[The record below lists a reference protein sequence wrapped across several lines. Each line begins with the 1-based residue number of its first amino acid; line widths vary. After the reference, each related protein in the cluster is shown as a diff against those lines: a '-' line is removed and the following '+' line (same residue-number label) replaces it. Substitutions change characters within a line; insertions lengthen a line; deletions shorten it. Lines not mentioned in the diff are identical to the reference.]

1 MTDYAELQVTSNF
14 TFLEGASHP
23 DELVFQAAAL
33 GLKAIAITDRNSLS
47 GVVRAHVAAK
57 EAGLTLV
64 VGARLDLRDGAS
76 LLALPM
82 DRAAYGRLS
91 RLITL
96 GRRRAAKGDC
106 ELYRRDVMDA
116 AQGMV
121 LIVLPPEVPD
131 LAFEGQLQAW
141 RRAFPGDV
149 YLAAQ
154 HLSRG
159 DDDAQVRTLAWLADR
174 CGVPLVATN
183 DVLMHI
189 PERRP
194 LADVMTC
201 IREGC
206 TLAEAGTRVL
216 KNAERHIKGQ
226 DEMAQLFQSYPDA
239 LVRTLEI
246 AERCT
251 FNLDELRYEY
261 PDEITT
267 DGRAPQEELIHLTW
281 QGAQE
286 RYPHRLPGKVKAQIE
301 HELELINRLNYAPYF
316 LTVHD
321 LVKFARSRDILCQGR
336 GSAAN
341 SAVCFVLGI
350 TAVDP
355 DRLDLLFER
364 FISDARDEPP
374 DIDVD
379 FEHERREEVLQY
391 IYEKYGRDRAGMTA
405 TIIHYRS
412 RRAVREVGKV
422 MGLSQDLV
430 AALANQ
436 NWRSSKDGLGDDRI
450 RELGLDPDESNLRR
464 TLDLTLELIGFPRHL
479 SQHVGGMVITRGRLD
494 EVTPVEN
501 ASMED
506 RTVIQWDKNDLD
518 DLGILKVDVLGLGML
533 SCVRKGFGLI
543 RGHYGKTFG
552 LATVPPEDPAVYDM
566 LCVADSIGV
575 FQVESRAQ
583 MSFLPRM
590 RPRTFYD
597 LVIEVAIVRP
607 GPIQGDMVHP
617 YLRRR
622 NGEEQVSFPSDE
634 LKGVLGKTLGVPLFQ
649 EQAMKV
655 AVVAAG
661 FTPSEADQLRRAM
674 ATFKHT
680 GTIHTFQEK
689 FINGMTGRGYDADFA
704 ARCFKQIEGFGDY
717 GFPESHAA
725 SFALL
730 VYVSA
735 WMKRHYPAA
744 FACALLNSQPMGFYA
759 PAQIVRDL
767 RDHGVQVRPPDINHS
782 DWDSALELGDDPK
795 DPAGGWALRLGF
807 RQIKGLAQ
815 TDADWIVAARG
826 NGYADPVAVWRRAGV
841 NKVALE
847 ALARADAFGSL
858 DLNRRQALWAVKP
871 LGDKPLPLFSTLKDD
886 DLFSEPDVSLPT
898 MTLGEEVME
907 DYSTIKLSLKC
918 HPLALLRRDLT
929 SEGVLPNGDLL
940 RTPDDTRVI
949 VSGLVL
955 IRQRPG
961 TAKGV
966 IFLTLEDE
974 TGVANIIV
982 WADKFEAYRRQVLRA
997 RLIRIHGRLQRQ
1009 GIVTHIVAHRIED
1022 LSERLEGLR
1031 VGSVL
1036 RVPSLRDASG

>member
-1 MTDYAELQVTSNF
+1 MSKDIMLPYAELQVTTNF

-23 DELVFQAAAL
+23 DELVFQAASK
-33 GLKAIAITDRNSLS
+33 GLKAIGITDRNSLS
-47 GVVRAHVAAK
+47 SIVRAHIAAK
-57 EAGLTLV
+57 EAGIKLV

-76 LLALPM
+76 LLAFPM
-82 DRAAYGRLS
+82 NRAAYGCLS

-96 GRRRAAKGDC
+96 GRRRAEKGDC
-106 ELYRRDVMDA
+106 ELYRQDVIKIAKDT
-116 AQGMV
+116 V
-121 LIVLPPEVPD
+121 LVSLPPEVPD
-131 LAFEGQLQAW
+131 FVFEKELQEW
-141 RRAFPGDV
+141 RQAFPGNV
-149 YLAAQ
+149 YLAAH

-159 DDDAQVRTLAWLADR
+159 DDDSQLRTLAWLADR

-183 DVLMHI
+183 DVLMHMAN
-189 PERRP
+189 RRP

-206 TLAEAGTRVL
+206 TLADAGTRVL
-216 KNAERHIKGQ
+216 KNAERHIKEPT
-226 DEMAQLFQSYPDA
+226 EMSRRFQAYPDA
-239 LVRTLEI
+239 LLRSVEI
-246 AERCT
+246 ANRCT

-267 DGRAPQEELIHLTW
+267 GDRTPQEELEHLTW
-281 QGAQE
+281 QGAKI
-286 RYPHRLPGKVKAQIE
+286 RYPQHPPDTVKAQIK
-301 HELELINRLNYAPYF
+301 HELRLIGKLNYAPYF
-316 LTVHD
+316 LTVQD
-321 LVKFARSRDILCQGR
+321 LVKFARKQGILCQGR

-341 SAVCFVLGI
+341 SAVCYVLGI

-355 DRLDLLFER
+355 AKSDLLFER

-391 IYEKYGRDRAGMTA
+391 IYQKYGRERAGMTA

-412 RRAVREVGKV
+412 RRAIREVGKV

-430 AALANQ
+430 GALANQ

-450 RELGLDPDESNLRR
+450 RELGLDPDEPNLRR
-464 TLDLTLELIGFPRHL
+464 TLDLTFELMGFPRHL
-479 SQHVGGMVITRGRLD
+479 SQHVGGMVMTRGRLD

-506 RTVIQWDKNDLD
+506 RTVIQWDKDDLD
-518 DLGILKVDVLGLGML
+518 ALGILKVDILGLGML
-533 SCVRKGFGLI
+533 SCIRKGFELI
-543 RGHYGKTFG
+543 RGHYGKTFD
-552 LATVPPEDPAVYDM
+552 LATIPPEDPDVYDM
-566 LCVADSIGV
+566 LCVADTVGV

-590 RPRTFYD
+590 KPRSFYD

-622 NGEEQVSFPSDE
+622 NKEEPTEFPSEE
-634 LKGVLGKTLGVPLFQ
+634 LKGVLGKTLGIPLFQ
-649 EQAMKV
+649 EQAMKI

-661 FTPSEADQLRRAM
+661 FTPTEADQLRRAM

-680 GTIHTFQEK
+680 GTIYTFREK
-689 FINGMTGRGYDADFA
+689 FITGMTNRGYNTDFA
-704 ARCFKQIEGFGDY
+704 ERCFKQIEGFGDY

-735 WMKRHYPAA
+735 WMKRHYPAV
-744 FACALLNSQPMGFYA
+744 FACAILNSQPMGFYR

-767 RDHGVQVRPPDINHS
+767 RDHNVQVRPPDINHS
-782 DWDSALELGDDPK
+782 NWENALELGDNPS

-807 RQIKGLAQ
+807 RQIKGLSKN
-815 TDADWIVAARG
+815 DADWIVAARS
-826 NGYADPVAVWRRAGV
+826 NGYADPISVWRRAGV
-841 NKVALE
+841 KKTALE
-847 ALARADAFGSL
+847 TLARADAFSSL
-858 DLNRRQALWAVKP
+858 DLGRREALWAVKP
-871 LGDKPLPLFSTLKDD
+871 LSDAPLPLFNTIKDD
-886 DLFSEPDVSLPT
+886 DLFAEPNVGLPS
-898 MTLGEEVME
+898 MTKGEEVMA
-907 DYSTIKLSLKC
+907 DYATIKLSLKS
-918 HPLALLRRDLT
+918 HPAELLRRTLIT
-929 SEGVLPNGDLL
+929 EGVIENGALL
-940 RTPDDTRVI
+940 ETPDDTRVI

-955 IRQRPG
+955 LRQRPG

-974 TGVANIIV
+974 TGIANIVV
-982 WADKFEAYRRQVLRA
+982 WADKFETYRRQVLRS
-997 RLIRIHGRLQRQ
+997 RFMRVHGRLQRE
-1009 GIVTHIVAHRIED
+1009 GIVTHVIAHKIED
-1022 LSERLEGLR
+1022 LSGRLDQLR
-1031 VGSVL
+1031 MPEPKFS
-1036 RVPSLRDASG
+1036 SA

>member
-1 MTDYAELQVTSNF
+1 MTRSMDTYAELQVTSNF

-47 GVVRAHVAAK
+47 GVVRAHVTAK
-57 EAGLTLV
+57 EAGLKLV
-64 VGARLDLRDGAS
+64 VGARLDLRDGSS

-82 DRAAYGRLS
+82 DRVAYGRLS

-96 GRRRAAKGDC
+96 GRRRAVKGDC

-121 LIVLPPEVPD
+121 LIALPPEVPD
-131 LAFEGQLQAW
+131 LAFEEQLQAW

-159 DDDAQVRTLAWLADR
+159 DDDVQVRTLAWLADR

-226 DEMAQLFQSYPDA
+226 DEMARLFQAYPDA

-267 DGRAPQEELIHLTW
+267 GNRTPQEELIHLTW
-281 QGAQE
+281 QGASE
-286 RYPHRLPGKVKAQIE
+286 RYPHRLPDKVKAQIE
-301 HELELINRLNYAPYF
+301 HELDLINRLNYAPYF

-543 RGHYGKTFG
+543 RGHYGKTFD

-566 LCVADSIGV
+566 LCIADSIGV

-634 LKGVLGKTLGVPLFQ
+634 LRGVLGKTLGVPLFQ

-735 WMKRHYPAA
+735 WMKCHYPAA

-795 DPAGGWALRLGF
+795 GPAGGWALRLGF

-815 TDADWIVAARG
+815 NDADWIVAARG
-826 NGYADPVAVWRRAGV
+826 NGYADPMAVWRRAGV
-841 NKVALE
+841 NKAALE

-886 DLFSEPDVSLPT
+886 DLFAEPDVSLPA

-918 HPLALLRRDLT
+918 HPVALLRGGLT
-929 SEGVLPNGDLL
+929 SEGVLPNGELL

-982 WADKFEAYRRQVLRA
+982 WANKFEAYRRQVLRA

-1031 VGSVL
+1031 VG
-1036 RVPSLRDASG
+1036 VPTLATA